1 MTEDQFV
8 ALARQRYQEISAL
21 NELDSFFEYEKQFDQ
36 LWVELGREVLEKNL
50 GDVPES
56 NKKKRIS
63 NPIRASSPIER
74 AFLLQESE

>member
-56 NKKKRIS
+56 NKKKTNFKPDS
-63 NPIRASSPIER
+63 GK
-74 AFLLQESE
+74 